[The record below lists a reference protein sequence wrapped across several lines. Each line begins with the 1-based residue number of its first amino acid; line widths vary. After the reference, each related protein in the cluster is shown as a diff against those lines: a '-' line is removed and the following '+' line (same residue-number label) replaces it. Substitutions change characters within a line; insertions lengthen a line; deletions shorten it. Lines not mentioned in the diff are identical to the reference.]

1 MKGLRLTMGHLTEK
15 LIAYLLVCIITVS
28 GFTIVPPVVGV
39 SQVPYY
45 EDPIDK
51 IDDSLLNQTYFDKR
65 LEVLVG
71 YNEEVGEFKAKNAVY
86 YADRTAEILDSF
98 ESIGMLHVRMMSDA
112 IVELAREEFITKL
125 WSNEITPIKQVQTT
139 AIPAS
144 SSEEYVPLI
153 DRIGGRDLWDQGY
166 NGTGTVI
173 AVLDTGVDPLQA
185 DFSVSAFA
193 SFVEADTLPLD
204 LIGHGTFSASVAVS
218 SGNSSDGLYAGIAP
232 GATLLSAK
240 VTLGGLFA
248 APSWIVSGIEWASS
262 RGADIILLPF
272 NTLGA
277 PGDAVSEAVEI
288 AAEKGIFVVAASGDD
303 GPDYLTVMSPGGN
316 AAAFCVGAYD
326 TELQQIPDFSGRGP
340 SLSLLTKPDIVAPGV
355 GVVGNKPFSGLA
367 GLGFGD
373 IGLGDLGDLGGL
385 GGLLGG
391 SLGETYDENYTIAD
405 TTSASAAITAGAAA
419 ILLQAFDRVSPI
431 SLANVLRDTATLIG
445 YGANDGGAGLL
456 NLEGAF
462 DYLSSQQTPGDPH
475 FRTTGLPLLA
485 LGLVTASGT
494 DASTTMLMSSFGTTL
509 VALDERNPQ
518 DSGIHMMMGMFS
530 LKWNNEDPTNLM
542 MFDVKSE
549 FHQVFSASQI
559 TPYNRYVGVL
569 SHNDSLYVTFLVE
582 SYNLTTYSSLP
593 LTAFR
598 ITPFILNL
606 GNEPIENV
614 SLYVSYSLDLYLDGE
629 DDHGKYD
636 LDNEQLFAYGLSE
649 FFGNFYVGM
658 NSSIPLS
665 AFEVGN
671 ASTVSSHVSDN
682 NLTGSTTFDGSV
694 GLAMQWDFGTLDV
707 DELENVTIAM
717 GFGENRTVLDA
728 SIEAMWQYDVPP
740 GALINGDLLVVEAD
754 VPRIAEAG
762 LTYQSTAVIMN
773 IGETNSTAIGAMF
786 VIEGSVE
793 NGTMFARYFNYDE
806 IEPFKA
812 KKLVTDWR
820 PETEGVR
827 TAAWAVSTGLDQ
839 IVNLV
844 SNPAQVLLTAGV
856 GILDDFLMRDVF
868 IIDPIPSTSVFPK
881 ILPFAPFDIR
891 FPADF
896 GLYSFVLSTTESL
909 GNLTITNHGNASDW
923 GNMSLTS
930 ADTIEGFYDF
940 SLFAMA
946 PPIGIDG
953 YHRCDYVLETEL
965 GWTTNIT
972 LERVI
977 EYPRAMML
985 LDTSHGGGFGSL
997 LGDSGGFG
1005 DLGGLGGE
1013 NDTGGMSFPLAQEEE
1028 PPPEDDGMSMDFSLN
1043 DLGSLDS
1050 LGSLFDAFRMTTFSG
1065 LSNMDKRMADV
1076 GLDLIETPGMDL
1088 DSGLLA
1094 QFSTVFII
1102 APTEEFNS
1110 TEIEILREFTDG
1122 GGTLIILGDNDD
1134 NANTTVLNPLLMEYG
1149 YFLEGTHS
1157 KENTTEIVT
1166 SSLLGVGLESM
1177 WLGGGTY
1184 IMNNQSNAQV
1194 RLGGNSVVVL
1204 DDTSPDIALFGSSKI
1219 FMNKNLMKCNNSLLL
1234 DNLNEYL
1241 LRNTLTAR
1249 TSLSE
1254 NTTLYEAGKSVYVNL
1269 ELEDYYGNAVNDLFV
1284 AIAYELPNGSL
1295 TFFIAGFVEDGLYSS
1310 QFAPS
1315 YWRSEGRINGIFLI
1329 LGDEN
1334 YAMTYASVSF
1344 YLYVNPPPTEPSG
1357 PSLGLTMA
1365 QVALITSVGIFG
1377 SMIFG
1382 LVYNRR
1388 RMKRRLRIPEI
1399 QPELVR
1405 DIDNTLNTL
1414 LAAFTQ
1420 LEELIQRE
1428 DLDRIQKVEALRVLM
1443 EDIEEGRKMF
1453 DRVSDKVGGV

>member
-1 MKGLRLTMGHLTEK
+1 MKGLELTMGHMTQK

-28 GFTIVPPVVGV
+28 GLTVVSPVVGI
-39 SQVPYY
+39 SSVPYY

-51 IDDSLLNQTYFDKR
+51 IDDSLVNQTYFDER
-65 LEVLVG
+65 LDVLVG
-71 YNEEVGEFKAKNAVY
+71 YDEKVGELKVKNAIHF
-86 YADRTAEILDSF
+86 ADRKAEVIASF
-98 ESIGMLHVRMMSDA
+98 KSIGMLHVNILGESIRD
-112 IVELAREEFITKL
+112 LAKEEFITRI
-125 WSNEITPIKQVQTT
+125 WSNEVTPIEQIQSTATT
-139 AIPAS
+139 ASVI
-144 SSEEYVPLI
+144 EDYVPLI
-153 DRIGGRDLWDQGY
+153 DRIGARELWDEGY

-173 AVLDTGVDPLQA
+173 AVLDTGVDPLHT

-204 LIGHGTFSASVAVS
+204 LIGHGTYSASIALG
-218 SGNSSDGLYAGIAP
+218 SGNMSDGVYGGIAP

-277 PGDAVSEAVEI
+277 PGDAVEEAVKI
-288 AAEKGIFVVAASGDD
+288 AAEKGIFVVAAAGDD
-303 GPDYLTVMSPGGN
+303 GPDYLTVMSPGGS
-316 AAAFCVGAYD
+316 AASFCVGAYD
-326 TELQQIPDFSGRGP
+326 TELQEIPAFSGRGP
-340 SLSLLTKPDIVAPGV
+340 SLSLLTKPDLVAPGV
-355 GVVGNKPFSGLA
+355 GVVGAKAGVGL
-367 GLGFGD
+367 GSLGFGD
-373 IGLGDLGDLGGL
+373 LSLGDLGDLGGL

-391 SLGETYDENYTIAD
+391 SMGETVDENFTIAD
-405 TTSASAAITAGAAA
+405 STAASAAITAGAAA
-419 ILLQAFDRVSPI
+419 ILLQAFDRVTPI
-431 SLANVLRDTATLIG
+431 TLANVLRDTATEIG

-456 NLEGAF
+456 NLQAAF
-462 DYLSSQQTPGDPH
+462 DYLSTQQIPGEAH
-475 FRTTGLPLLA
+475 NRTTGLPLLA

-494 DASTTMLMSSFGTTL
+494 DASTTLLMSSFGTAL

-518 DSGIHMMMGMFS
+518 DSGIHLMMGMFS

-549 FHQVFSASQI
+549 FHQVVSASD
-559 TPYNRYVGVL
+559 TVPYNRYVGVL
-569 SHNDSLYVTFLVE
+569 SYNDSIYITFLVE
-582 SYNLTTYSSLP
+582 SYNLTTYSPLP
-593 LTAFR
+593 LTAFK

-606 GNEPIENV
+606 GDELIENV

-629 DDHGKYD
+629 TDHGKYD
-636 LDNEQLFAYGLSE
+636 LDNQQLFAYGLSE
-649 FFGNFYVGM
+649 TFGNFYVGM

-671 ASTVSSHVSDN
+671 SSTISNHVSDN
-682 NLTGSTTFDGSV
+682 NLTGSTVFDGDV

-707 DELENVTIAM
+707 NDLANVSIAL

-728 SIEAMWQYDVPP
+728 SIKSMWQNEVPA
-740 GALINGDLLVVEAD
+740 GAIDNGDLIVVEAD
-754 VPRIAEAG
+754 VPRVAEAG
-762 LTYQSTAVIMN
+762 LTYQSSAVIMN
-773 IGETNSTAIGAMF
+773 IGNENTTAIGAML
-786 VIEGSVE
+786 VIEGSGD

-827 TAAWAVSTGLDQ
+827 TAAWAVSTGLEQ
-839 IVNLV
+839 IVGLV
-844 SNPAQVLLTAGV
+844 SNPIQGLLTSGV

-868 IIDPIPSTSVFPK
+868 VIDPISSTSVFPK
-881 ILPFAPFDIR
+881 RLPFAPFNIR

-896 GLYSFVLSTTESL
+896 GMYSFVLSTTESL

-940 SLFAMA
+940 SLFALA

-953 YHRCDYVLETEL
+953 YHRCDYVLDSEF
-965 GWTTNIT
+965 GWTMNVT
-972 LERVI
+972 LEQTL

-1005 DLGGLGGE
+1005 DIGGLEGE
-1013 NDTGGMSFPLAQEEE
+1013 AEGLSFPLAQEE
-1028 PPPEDDGMSMDFSLN
+1028 PPPEDDELSLDFSLN

-1050 LGSLFDAFRMTTFSG
+1050 LSGLFDSFRMTTFSG

-1076 GLDLIETPGMDL
+1076 GLDLIETPGMAL

-1094 QFSTVFII
+1094 QFSTIFII
-1102 APTEEFNS
+1102 APTDEYNS
-1110 TEIEILREFTDG
+1110 TDIETLRDFAEG
-1122 GGTLIILGDNDD
+1122 GGTLIVLADNND
-1134 NANTTVLNPLLMEYG
+1134 NANITALNPLLMEFG
-1149 YFLEGTHS
+1149 YYLEGTHS
-1157 KENTTEIVT
+1157 EENTTDIVIT
-1166 SSLLGVGLESM
+1166 SLLGAGLETM

-1194 RLGGNSVVVL
+1194 RLNGNSVAML
-1204 DDTSPDIALFGSSKI
+1204 DDTAPDIAIFGSSKI
-1219 FMNKNLMKCNNSLLL
+1219 FLNKNLVKGNNSLLL
-1234 DNLNEYL
+1234 DNLNQYL
-1241 LRNTLTAR
+1241 LRNTLTTE

-1254 NTTLYEAGKSVYVNL
+1254 NTTLYEAGRSVYLSLVL
-1269 ELEDYYGNAVNDLFV
+1269 TDFYGDRVDDLIV
-1284 AIAYELPNGSL
+1284 AIAYELPNGNLS
-1295 TFFIAGFVEDGLYSS
+1295 FFIAGFVEDGLYSS

-1315 YWRSEGRINGIFLI
+1315 SWSSSGRINGIFII

-1334 YAMTYASVSF
+1334 YAMTYASVTF
-1344 YLYVNPPPTEPSG
+1344 TLYENPPPTTPVIPPSG
-1357 PSLGLTMA
+1357 LSMA
-1365 QVALITSVGIFG
+1365 EVALITSGGIFG
-1377 SMIFG
+1377 SLIGF
-1382 LVYNRR
+1382 LFYNRR
-1388 RMKRRLRIPEI
+1388 RMKKRLKIPEI
-1399 QPELVR
+1399 QPDLIHE
-1405 DIDNTLNTL
+1405 IDNTLSSL
-1414 LAAFTQ
+1414 LAAFMQ
-1420 LEELIQRE
+1420 LEDLIQRE

-1443 EDIEEGRKMF
+1443 SDIEEGRKMF
-1453 DRVSDKVGGV
+1453 DNVSDKIGGV

>member
-1 MKGLRLTMGHLTEK
+1 MKGLKLTMSHLTQK

-28 GFTIVPPVVGV
+28 GLTVVPPVVGI
-39 SQVPYY
+39 SSVPYH
-45 EDPIDK
+45 ETPINK
-51 IDDSLLNQTYFDKR
+51 IDDSLMNQTYFDQR
-65 LEVLVG
+65 LDVLVG
-71 YNEEVGEFKAKNAVY
+71 YNQEVGEFKARNAIL
-86 YADRTAEILDSF
+86 YADQRAEIIESF
-98 ESIGMLHVRMMSDA
+98 QSIGMLHVNILGKS
-112 IVELAREEFITKL
+112 IVDLAKEEFITKI
-125 WSNEITPIKQVQTT
+125 WSNEVTLIEQVQTT
-139 AIPAS
+139 ATPATNP
-144 SSEEYVPLI
+144 EDYVPLI
-153 DRIGGRDLWDQGY
+153 DRIGARDLWDAGY

-173 AVLDTGVDPLQA
+173 AILDTGVDPLQT
-185 DFSVSAFA
+185 DFSVAAFA

-204 LIGHGTFSASVAVS
+204 LIGHGTYAASVAVS
-218 SGNSSDGLYAGIAP
+218 SGNTSEGTYAGIAP

-288 AAEKGIFVVAASGDD
+288 AANKGIFVVAASGDD
-303 GPDYLTVMSPGGN
+303 GPDYMTVMSPGGN

-326 TELQQIPDFSGRGP
+326 TELQEIPAFSGRGP
-340 SLSLLTKPDIVAPGV
+340 SLSLLTKPDLVAPGV
-355 GVVGNKPFSGLA
+355 GVVGAKPFSGLG

-391 SLGETYDENYTIAD
+391 SIGETFDENYTIAD
-405 TTSASAAITAGAAA
+405 TTTASAAITAGAAA
-419 ILLQAFDRVSPI
+419 ILIQAFDRVSPI
-431 SLANVLRDTATLIG
+431 ALANVLRDTATHIG
-445 YGANDGGAGLL
+445 DGANDGGAGLL
-456 NLEGAF
+456 NLQAAF
-462 DYLSSQQTPGDPH
+462 NYLSTQQIPGEAH
-475 FRTTGLPLLA
+475 QRTTGLPLLA
-485 LGLVTASGT
+485 LGLITASGT
-494 DASTTMLMSSFGTTL
+494 DASTALLMSSFGTTL

-518 DSGIHMMMGMFS
+518 DSGIHLMMGMFS

-549 FHQVFSASQI
+549 FHQVFSASESV
-559 TPYNRYVGVL
+559 PYNRYVGVL
-569 SHNDSLYVTFLVE
+569 SFNDSVYVTFLVE
-582 SYNLTTYSSLP
+582 TYNLTTYSPMP

-629 DDHGKYD
+629 NDHGKYD
-636 LDNEQLFAYGLSE
+636 LDNQQLFAYGLSE
-649 FFGNFYVGM
+649 TFGNFYVGM

-671 ASTVSSHVSDN
+671 SSTISNHVTEN
-682 NLTGSTTFDGSV
+682 NLTGSTTFDGDV
-694 GLAMQWDFGTLDV
+694 GLAMQWDFGTLDI
-707 DELENVTIAM
+707 DELSNVTISM

-728 SIEAMWQYDVPP
+728 SIDAMWENDVPA
-740 GALINGDLLVVEAD
+740 GALDNGDLMVVEAD

-762 LTYQSTAVIMN
+762 HTYQSTAVIMN
-773 IGETNSTAIGAMF
+773 IGEQNTTAIGAML
-786 VIEGSVE
+786 VIEGGAE
-793 NGTMFARYFNYDE
+793 NGTMFARYFNYDVL
-806 IEPFKA
+806 EPFKA

-827 TAAWAVSTGLDQ
+827 TAAWAVSSGLDQ

-844 SNPAQVLLTAGV
+844 SNPIEGLLTIGV

-881 ILPFAPFDIR
+881 QLPFAPFNIR

-909 GNLTITNHGNASDW
+909 GNLTIVNHGNASDW

-940 SLFAMA
+940 SLFVLA
-946 PPIGIDG
+946 PPIGVDG
-953 YHRCDYVLETEL
+953 YHRCDYVLETEF

-972 LERVI
+972 LERVL

-997 LGDSGGFG
+997 LGDAGGFG
-1005 DLGGLGGE
+1005 DVGGLPGG
-1013 NDTGGMSFPLAQEEE
+1013 NDTGLSFPLAQED
-1028 PPPEDDGMSMDFSLN
+1028 PPQDDLTGGLDFSLN

-1050 LGSLFDAFRMTTFSG
+1050 LTGLFDSFRMTTFSG
-1065 LSNMDKRMADV
+1065 LSIMDHTMAEV

-1094 QFSTVFII
+1094 QFSTVFVI
-1102 APTEEFNS
+1102 APTEEFNA
-1110 TEIEILREFTDG
+1110 TDIETLRDFTNN
-1122 GGTLIILGDNDD
+1122 GGTLIVLGDNDD
-1134 NANTTVLNPLLMEYG
+1134 NANTTILNPLLLEYG
-1149 YFLEGTHS
+1149 YYLQDSHS
-1157 KENTTEIVT
+1157 EENTTDVVT
-1166 SSLLGVGLESM
+1166 SSLFGTGLECI

-1184 IMNNQSNAQV
+1184 VMNNQSNAQA
-1194 RLGGNSVVVL
+1194 RLNGNSVAIL
-1204 DDTSPDIALFGSSKI
+1204 DDSEPDIAIFGSSKI
-1219 FMNKNLMKCNNSLLL
+1219 FMNKNLVKCNNSLLL
-1234 DNLNEYL
+1234 DNLNLYL
-1241 LRNTLTAR
+1241 LRNTLTTE

-1254 NTTLYEAGKSVYVNL
+1254 NTTLYEAGRSVYVNL
-1269 ELEDYYGNAVNDLFV
+1269 VLTDYYGDPVDDLFV

-1315 YWRSEGRINGIFLI
+1315 YWSSEGRVNGIFLI

-1334 YAMTYASVSF
+1334 YAMTYASVTF
-1344 YLYVNPPPTEPSG
+1344 YLYTNPPPPPPVIPPT
-1357 PSLGLTMA
+1357 GLTMA
-1365 QVALITSVGIFG
+1365 QIALITSVGSFG
-1377 SMIFG
+1377 G
-1382 LVYNRR
+1382 LIGFLMYNRR
-1388 RMKRRLRIPEI
+1388 RMKKRLRIPEI
-1399 QPELVR
+1399 QPDLVR
-1405 DIDNTLNTL
+1405 EIDNTLSTL
-1414 LAAFTQ
+1414 LAAFMQ
-1420 LEELIQRE
+1420 LEDLIQRE
-1428 DLDRIQKVEALRVLM
+1428 DLDRVQKVEALRVLM
-1443 EDIEEGRKMF
+1443 SDIEQGRKMF
-1453 DRVSDKVGGV
+1453 DKVSDKVGGV